1 LERGKVKALKTGEEG
16 LKFTDNAPEER
27 EIALFKLKSMPT
39 PCFPEELTLT
49 VKELMVG
56 APEAEEEKTHTDALA
71 QLAEPAVMSEA
82 VSFRKVI
89 SGLEKATFTV

>member
-1 LERGKVKALKTGEEG
+1 MSECADVL
-16 LKFTDNAPEER
+16 NYW
-27 EIALFKLKSMPT
+27 
-39 PCFPEELTLT
+39 
-49 VKELMVG
+49 
-56 APEAEEEKTHTDALA
+56 PEAEEEKTHTDALA